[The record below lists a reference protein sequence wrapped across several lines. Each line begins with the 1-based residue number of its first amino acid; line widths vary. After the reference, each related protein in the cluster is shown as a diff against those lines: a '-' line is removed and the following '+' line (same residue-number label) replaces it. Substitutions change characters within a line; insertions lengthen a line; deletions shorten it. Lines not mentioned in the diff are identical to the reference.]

1 MDTYK
6 SKRELIDRTD
16 LDWLISDRLPGL
28 GGSFL
33 KSQEIVDD
41 KMIYYKMSRYNN
53 VRGIIGHESIN
64 EIICMNIADQ
74 LGFNTLRCELL
85 HCNVVVNGK
94 LIKTFITKFL
104 DYRQPGDK
112 TISFEDYYELVREDT
127 QKPLDVFLEL
137 DEEYVYQMLVL
148 DYIIFNRDRHGANID
163 IILRDGRYIMA
174 PLFDHGLSFMCS
186 CNSEYF
192 ARFDIMRSGPVNN
205 YVGSLDVEK
214 NLKFVPEYFIA
225 GLQKPVDIFA
235 GLDDVREYMPDIFW
249 KRIQEMFDRRF
260 DYVKNLYH
268 SKR

>member
-53 VRGIIGHESIN
+53 VRGITGHESIN

-94 LIKTFITKFL
+94 LMKTFITKFS

-112 TISFEDYYELVREDT
+112 TISF
-127 QKPLDVFLEL
+127 
-137 DEEYVYQMLVL
+137 
-148 DYIIFNRDRHGANID
+148 
-163 IILRDGRYIMA
+163 
-174 PLFDHGLSFMCS
+174 
-186 CNSEYF
+186 
-192 ARFDIMRSGPVNN
+192 
-205 YVGSLDVEK
+205 
-214 NLKFVPEYFIA
+214 
-225 GLQKPVDIFA
+225 
-235 GLDDVREYMPDIFW
+235 
-249 KRIQEMFDRRF
+249 
-260 DYVKNLYH
+260 
-268 SKR
+268 